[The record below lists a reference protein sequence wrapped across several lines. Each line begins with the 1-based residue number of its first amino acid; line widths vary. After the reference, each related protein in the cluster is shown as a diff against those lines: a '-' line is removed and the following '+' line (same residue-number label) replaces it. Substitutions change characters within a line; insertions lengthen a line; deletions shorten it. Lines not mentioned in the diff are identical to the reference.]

1 MNKYAKLA
9 TSHWQHTDPD
19 RYAQIPGPGGVLHAA
34 GGGGR
39 RSRFQQLQDALAGP
53 DRPGESYLEKVGRLN
68 MAPRLS
74 AEEQVLAESI
84 LISGPEARGGRGAGG
99 ERARGLAP
107 SS

>member
-9 TSHWQHTDPD
+9 ISQAAHRPPTATPRFSDPE
-19 RYAQIPGPGGVLHAA
+19 AFFTQPGERGC
-34 GGGGR
+34 

-68 MAPRLS
+68 MTPRLS

-84 LISGPEARGGRGAGG
+84 LISGPQARGGRGAGG
-99 ERARGLAP
+99 QRAPGLGT
-107 SS
+107 SR